1 MPPRPARR
9 TTRFS
14 SREPDQNPTH
24 DSPNAL
30 VRPQLPPLQ
39 GTPSTR
45 RQYTYGSAAEP
56 PPRVGAGLQRMELSS
71 AVNQALSKRDDEA
84 EEFVRPT
91 RPRSGITTQAEEE
104 EAPSR
109 DYAPQL
115 ATGVPRQLVAGSDAD
130 SSRSFGLE
138 SDYYEDATIGS
149 APTLTPAA
157 EKRQGA
163 SRLNPRAQQDTSDQP
178 DQRDSQLARRDLLSA
193 ATQPSKSKASQ
204 QTVSGTTRQARLR
217 SQDPD
222 EDEPETRTARVT
234 RSKTANTPA
243 PNRTQQN
250 PSYLQPRKPAI
261 VEDNQED
268 ESSENHDSG
277 SEQEAYSNA
286 RTAQHSINP
295 RLRVGS
301 QEPSQN
307 SFARRRRTA
316 QSTTRDKGLFAR
328 ANEINA
334 QTTSFNRAHEI
345 PDDPG
350 ERDLAIQREIQEA
363 EDQLARERA
372 ERESQAQVQFQ
383 GRTWQ
388 HWLMQRLAWISSIWP
403 FNLIGRRRRADDF
416 DDFDDDEINNGGP
429 TEWWRLLNPMT
440 YLETFVWFVDKIMDH
455 IINTIDRVSGTQLSL
470 QTSWL
475 GWLFRLAVGGVLI
488 LALSGSFF
496 TAVFGGLRSSV
507 PDFPDMGSMPSGGSH
522 WPSPAGF
529 LSKVGNIIPSIS
541 WPSWGRDDEDDIWGD
556 NVTFPDDHLKAL
568 DALKENAELHN
579 KALKRLESKLPR
591 VVHMDLV
598 DGRPVIKPEFWHA
611 IQDLLKE
618 EGSFLNLDKKNGDYE
633 VSSDKQWRAIVSR
646 LYKDPSFTLKLNN
659 SIKDIENRVESKLPS
674 FWDTWI
680 KNNNDFLEPLVEKAM
695 AKRQTAGSG
704 ADFDQ
709 QLSKIVNEQLK
720 QHNQTAVSRD
730 AFLGHLK
737 SDLEK
742 HESKIQAQFAKFR
755 SDMEAHIQEQ
765 IRTATNLAPQGVSE
779 DEIKKI
785 VQGIVYQTLT
795 DGTLEATAKSN
806 IHIYWDSVLKHQ
818 VNFFGVGSGAA
829 IDAALTTPPWDPW
842 GKGVATDEAY
852 KSGILGLEPRPAI
865 AALHPWQDEGDCF
878 CTSHTVDARGT
889 PHGARLS
896 VLLGHLVIPQDI
908 AIEHILKGAT
918 TDPNARPKQ
927 IEVWARFE
935 DEEDLEKVRSWSAT
949 HVPVNT
955 DTSVPPHVPLPRS
968 FVKISQFIYKD
979 EELHD
984 GVHVQH
990 INDEFGKLNASTDQV
1005 VIRAVSNHDATD
1017 HTCFY
1022 RVRLFGKRVEIEIE
1036 S

>member
-71 AVNQALSKRDDEA
+71 AVNQALSKRGDEE

-91 RPRSGITTQAEEE
+91 RPRSGITTRAEED
-104 EAPSR
+104 AASR
-109 DYAPQL
+109 DNAPQP
-115 ATGVPRQLVAGSDAD
+115 ATGASRQLVAGSDAD

-149 APTLTPAA
+149 APTLTPAV
-157 EKRQGA
+157 EKRQVA
-163 SRLNPRAQQDTSDQP
+163 SRLNSRTQQDTFDQL
-178 DQRDSQLARRDLLSA
+178 DQRDPQPVRRDLLSA
-193 ATQPSKSKASQ
+193 ATQPSRSRVSQ
-204 QTVSGTTRQARLR
+204 QTASGTTRQTRLR
-217 SQDPD
+217 SHDPD
-222 EDEPETRTARVT
+222 EDEPETRNARVT
-234 RSKTANTPA
+234 RSKSANTPA
-243 PNRTQQN
+243 PNRTEQN
-250 PSYLQPRKPAI
+250 PSYLQPRKPAA
-261 VEDNQED
+261 VEDSQED
-268 ESSENHDSG
+268 DNSEYYDSG

-286 RTAQHSINP
+286 RAAQHSLNP

-301 QEPSQN
+301 QEPLQN
-307 SFARRRRTA
+307 SFARRR
-316 QSTTRDKGLFAR
+316 TTQNTTTDRGLFAR

-334 QTTSFNRAHEI
+334 QRTSFNRAHEI
-345 PDDPG
+345 PDDPR

-372 ERESQAQVQFQ
+372 EREPQAQIQFQ
-383 GRTWQ
+383 GGTWQ
-388 HWLMQRLAWISSIWP
+388 HWLMQRIAWISSLWP
-403 FNLIGRRRRADDF
+403 FNLIGRRADDF

-455 IINTIDRVSGTQLSL
+455 IMNTMDRVSGTQLSL
-470 QTSWL
+470 QTSWP
-475 GWLFRLAVGGVLI
+475 GWLFRFGVMGVLI

-507 PDFPDMGSMPSGGSH
+507 PDFPDMGSMPSGGFH

-529 LSKVGNIIPSIS
+529 VSKVGNIIPSIS

-556 NVTFPDDHLKAL
+556 NVAFPDDHKKAF
-568 DALKENAELHN
+568 DALKENAEFQN

-598 DGRPVIKPEFWHA
+598 NGRPVIKPEFWHA
-611 IQDLLKE
+611 LQDLLKE
-618 EGSFLNLDKKNGDYE
+618 DGSFLNLDKKKGEYE

-646 LYKDPSFTLKLNN
+646 LVKDPSFTLKLN
-659 SIKDIENRVESKLPS
+659 SSVKDIENRIENKLPS

-680 KNNNDFLEPLVEKAM
+680 KNNNDFLEPFVEKAM

-709 QLSKIVNEQLK
+709 QLSRIVNEQLK

-730 AFLGHLK
+730 GFMK
-737 SDLEK
+737 QLENELAQ
-742 HESKIQAQFAKFR
+742 HRSKIDAELAQLR
-755 SDMEAHIQEQ
+755 SDMEAHIEKS

-806 IHIYWDSVLKHQ
+806 IHIHWDSVLKHQ

-829 IDAALTTPPWDPW
+829 IDASLTTPPWDPW

-896 VLLGHLVIPQDI
+896 VLLGHLVIPQYI
-908 AIEHILKGAT
+908 AIEHIPKGAT
-918 TDPNARPKQ
+918 TDPNARPRQ

-935 DEEDLEKVRSWSAT
+935 DEQDLEKVRNWSAPQF
-949 HVPVNT
+949 PVNT

-968 FVKISQFIYKD
+968 FVKISQFIYEG